1 MLVSCE
7 DFLDETS
14 SASITSD
21 SQFETET
28 GFKDALMGVYIGMTQ
43 PELYSKDLTFNLI
56 DILSRQYEPLTASAL
71 YSQVQNFNYRGT
83 ISTNQIDAL
92 WVKSYNIIANINN
105 ALLVIDEKQAVLG
118 NIQYSIIKGELL
130 GLRAFLHFD
139 LLRLYGLGNLGQ
151 RADAATSLAIPYVTT
166 FSKEVTSPLTY
177 EATFDKLLMDIENAL
192 ILLEEDPAYT
202 QADRA
207 DGYYTQINRT
217 GFYDNRELRMNY
229 FAVKALQ
236 ARVLLWKG
244 ASEDLFAARL
254 AAEEVLQYANAV
266 LINAQSY
273 AVASDPIL
281 TPEILFALDVTGFEN
296 VTTGILNAASSE
308 TNYNALYLS
317 QTVAD
322 EVYETSNVN
331 IGVAD
336 IRYNT
341 LLEGQTRG
349 LVSTKLIQKTGISNP
364 ETVPLIKLPEM
375 YYIAAEAI
383 IQSGTNLNLA
393 VDYLNTVR
401 SSRGIIEEI
410 PATATQEELKEEL
423 EKEYRKEFVGE
434 GQLFFYYKRLGY
446 TTFPGVGDETTV
458 DDAIYVLPY
467 PDTEL

>member
-1 MLVSCE
+1 M
-7 DFLDETS
+7 
-14 SASITSD
+14 
-21 SQFETET
+21 
-28 GFKDALMGVYIGMTQ
+28 
-43 PELYSKDLTFNLI
+43 
-56 DILSRQYEPLTASAL
+56 
-71 YSQVQNFNYRGT
+71 
-83 ISTNQIDAL
+83 
-92 WVKSYNIIANINN
+92 
-105 ALLVIDEKQAVLG
+105 
-118 NIQYSIIKGELL
+118 
-130 GLRAFLHFD
+130 
-139 LLRLYGLGNLGQ
+139 
-151 RADAATSLAIPYVTT
+151 ATPYVTT

-244 ASEDLFAARL
+244 ASEDLVAARL

-383 IQSGTNLNLA
+383 IQSGINLNLA